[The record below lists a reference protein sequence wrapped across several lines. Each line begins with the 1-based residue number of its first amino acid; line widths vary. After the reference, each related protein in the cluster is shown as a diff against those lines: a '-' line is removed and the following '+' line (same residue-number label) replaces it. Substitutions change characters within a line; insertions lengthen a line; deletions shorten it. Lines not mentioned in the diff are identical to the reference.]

1 MSVRKVRQNQ
11 WVIQVKENQET
22 KELYLD
28 LPSDVLNQ
36 VGWDEGD
43 TLIWDELD
51 NGNWS
56 LTKKD

>member
-1 MSVRKVRQNQ
+1 MTVKKVSESQ

-22 KELYLD
+22 KELYLE
-28 LPSDVLNQ
+28 LPNEALSQ

-43 TLIWDELD
+43 TIIWDELD

>member
-1 MSVRKVRQNQ
+1 MNVRKVGQNQ

-36 VGWDEGD
+36 VGWDDGD
-43 TLIWDELD
+43 TIIWEELD
-51 NGNWS
+51 GGNWS